1 MQIGGTKIGC
11 IQIEVIEEP
20 FCNNHDPQ
28 IIKFT
33 QTVSKHFGIKKTA
46 GSATIIAEPGNNI
59 NDDLCYDVF
68 Y

>member
-1 MQIGGTKIGC
+1 MFENHLKFWTTFQPKKGDCMQIGGTKIGC

-33 QTVSKHFGIKKTA
+33 
-46 GSATIIAEPGNNI
+46 
-59 NDDLCYDVF
+59 
-68 Y
+68 

>member
-20 FCNNHDPQ
+20 FCNNHDDPH

-33 QTVSKHFGIKKTA
+33 QTVSKHFGTQKTA
-46 GSATIIAEPGNNI
+46 GAATIAAASNVI
-59 NDDLCYDVF
+59 NDLCYDF
-68 Y
+68 LFK